1 MKEKETNKNHKKLKI
16 IILIIMVI
24 FFISGIIYSCYHLY
38 NNYKEKKDHTNILEN
53 IEVDNTQVTATK
65 TERML
70 QLEEM
75 QKENSDIIGWIE
87 IDGTNIN
94 YPILQTTNNDYYL
107 NHNYKKEKAS
117 TGSLF
122 LDKDYDFSIPSSNLL
137 VYRTQK

>member
-1 MKEKETNKNHKKLKI
+1 MQEKETSKNHKKLKI
-16 IILIIMVI
+16 IILIVI
-24 FFISGIIYSCYHLY
+24 VVVFMAGIIYSCYYLY
-38 NNYKEKKDHTNILEN
+38 NNYKNKKDHTNILEN
-53 IEVDNTQVTATK
+53 IEVDNTQVTETK

-75 QKENSDIIGWIE
+75 QKENADIIGYIE
-87 IDGTNIN
+87 IQGTNIN
-94 YPILQTTNNDYYL
+94 YPILQTTDNDYYL

-137 VYRTQK
+137 VYRTPK

>member
-1 MKEKETNKNHKKLKI
+1 MQEGKNKNYKKLKI
-16 IILIIMVI
+16 IILIVMVI

-38 NNYKEKKDHTNILEN
+38 NNYKEKKDHTNILDN
-53 IEVDNTQVTATK
+53 IEVDNTQVTETK

-75 QKENSDIIGWIE
+75 QQENSDIVGWIE

-94 YPILQTTNNDYYL
+94 YPILQTTDNDYYL